1 VRIDGRI
8 AVTPEQARERD
19 VRDAIARETQLKRW
33 SRSKKVELID
43 RLNPSS
49 LDLASMFYKTDNNK
63 RFLDF
68 ALWLRSK

>member
-1 VRIDGRI
+1 MRGGFRRGSRRSKR
-8 AVTPEQARERD
+8 ARD
-19 VRDAIARETQLKRW
+19 VQDDIARETQLKRW

-43 RLNPSS
+43 RLNPSW
-49 LDLASMFYKTDNNK
+49 LDLASMSYKTNNNK